1 MTTILFVLLLIF
13 STIYG
18 GLISA
23 WETALFSLSSM
34 QIKTYNRDADPRK
47 RLIAQLVSKPRE
59 LIVTLLI
66 LNTLANLIVQN
77 VAANIFG
84 EYSGWGLK
92 VGVPIVVT
100 LLFSE
105 IIPKALGFAN
115 NTRIAYQGASH
126 ISKIQHLIG
135 PVSQFLTRIT
145 SYVSRAMF
153 FFLKREQE
161 ISKEELHHVLKQ
173 SQEHGILETE
183 EAELIDGYLTLQEA
197 SVKELMRP
205 REDILYYNINDPLSK
220 LTHLFVEEACSR
232 IPVCEGEFE
241 KILGI
246 ITASVFFVHRSEI
259 NCPKDLLLFVS
270 KPFFVPETTPARVL
284 LKKFSLMHENIALV
298 VDEYGSLPGLITR
311 EDLFETVVG
320 EIADRR
326 DQKSLYTRSG
336 KSVIIASGKLELAEF
351 ENIYGVSLD
360 SPNNMLTIGGWLT
373 ERLGDIPKSGTQYTG
388 EGFLFHV
395 LAADP
400 NRVKRVYIRKLTD
413 SPNTPRPK
421 PSILN
426 SKQGKNHG

>member
-1 MTTILFVLLLIF
+1 MTTILLTLLLILA
-13 STIYG
+13 TIYG

-34 QIKTYNRDADPRK
+34 QIKTYNRDPDPRK
-47 RLIAQLVSKPRE
+47 QLIARLISKPRE

-77 VAANIFG
+77 AAANIFG

-115 NTRIAYQGASH
+115 NTRISYQGASH
-126 ISKIQHLIG
+126 ISKIQRWIG
-135 PVSQFLTRIT
+135 PISKFLTRIT
-145 SYVSRAMF
+145 NYVSRAMF

-161 ISKEELHHVLKQ
+161 ISKEELHHVLKT
-173 SQEHGILETE
+173 SQEHGILATE
-183 EAELIDGYLTLQEA
+183 EAELIDGYLTLQETT
-197 SVKELMRP
+197 VKELMRP
-205 REDILYYNINDPLSK
+205 REDILYYNLNDPLSK
-220 LTHLFVEEACSR
+220 LTHLFVEEACTR

-241 KILGI
+241 KILGV
-246 ITASVFFVHRSEI
+246 ITAPTFFVHRSDI
-259 NCPKDLLLFVS
+259 HSPQDLLSFLD

-284 LKKFSLMHENIALV
+284 LKQFSIRHENFALV

-326 DQKSLYTRSG
+326 DQKNLYTRSG
-336 KSVIIASGKLELAEF
+336 KNVIIASGKLELAEF
-351 ENIYGVSLD
+351 ENIFGVSLK

-373 ERLGDIPKSGTQYTG
+373 ERLGDIPKSGTQYTS

-400 NRVKRVYIRKLTD
+400 NRVKRIYIRKLAAG
-413 SPNTPRPK
+413 PNLSKPK
-421 PSILN
+421 P
-426 SKQGKNHG
+426 GKKNG